1 MVAEVPSSKSST
13 VTDEKMAET
22 SEKTP
27 YGDGGP
33 KHDSSLE
40 RIGSQNKSTE
50 ANTFPEREAEAEAD
64 PEKGGEVP
72 KPAVVP
78 GGINP
83 ADFPDGG
90 LQAWLVVLGG
100 WCCLTASFGWINVIG
115 IFQEYYQ
122 LNLLSQYSSSTISW
136 IPSMEV
142 FMMFFGGPI
151 FGKVFDNYGT
161 RYLLLGGTFFHIF
174 GLMMTSLSTEYY
186 QLLLAQGVCSSLGAS
201 AVFYSATSSVGTWF
215 FKKRATAFGIMASGS
230 SLGGVIIPIMVSK
243 LIPRIGFPWTMRAT
257 AFMLLGMLII
267 ANLTVKSRLAPNP
280 RKLDVMEFVRPLRE
294 PAFALICVASF
305 MFFFGT
311 FLPFNFVILQ

>member
-27 YGDGGP
+27 YDDGRP

-100 WCCLTASFGWINVIG
+100 WCCLMTSFGWINVFCADTDLYRTDWVHVHTRPQVERICNS
-115 IFQEYYQ
+115 FKYFK
-122 LNLLSQYSSSTISW
+122 NS
-136 IPSMEV
+136 PSKM
-142 FMMFFGGPI
+142 
-151 FGKVFDNYGT
+151 D
-161 RYLLLGGTFFHIF
+161 
-174 GLMMTSLSTEYY
+174 
-186 QLLLAQGVCSSLGAS
+186 
-201 AVFYSATSSVGTWF
+201 
-215 FKKRATAFGIMASGS
+215 
-230 SLGGVIIPIMVSK
+230 
-243 LIPRIGFPWTMRAT
+243 LI
-257 AFMLLGMLII
+257 
-267 ANLTVKSRLAPNP
+267 
-280 RKLDVMEFVRPLRE
+280 
-294 PAFALICVASF
+294 
-305 MFFFGT
+305 
-311 FLPFNFVILQ
+311 

>member
-27 YGDGGP
+27 YDDGRP

-40 RIGSQNKSTE
+40 RIGSQNKPTE

-100 WCCLTASFGWINVIG
+100 WCCLAASFGWINVFKTAPTPICTEQTG
-115 IFQEYYQ
+115 CMFIHDHKSKESVTRS
-122 LNLLSQYSSSTISW
+122 NISRTRLRRW
-136 IPSMEV
+136 I
-142 FMMFFGGPI
+142 
-151 FGKVFDNYGT
+151 
-161 RYLLLGGTFFHIF
+161 
-174 GLMMTSLSTEYY
+174 
-186 QLLLAQGVCSSLGAS
+186 
-201 AVFYSATSSVGTWF
+201 
-215 FKKRATAFGIMASGS
+215 
-230 SLGGVIIPIMVSK
+230 
-243 LIPRIGFPWTMRAT
+243 
-257 AFMLLGMLII
+257 
-267 ANLTVKSRLAPNP
+267 
-280 RKLDVMEFVRPLRE
+280 
-294 PAFALICVASF
+294 
-305 MFFFGT
+305 
-311 FLPFNFVILQ
+311 